1 MRNPIAR
8 AVCRLVA
15 SVAAAFAFYRYS
27 WMPEHAN
34 HVLKTVQART
44 VTALATPG
52 DRAIFTARD
61 NIAILQTV
69 TNACR
74 LSVDYHLL
82 YAVNDRIL
90 GLSDD
95 AIAHYTAALAADH
108 RPEIYFERGVTY
120 LEEGK
125 LDPATSDIALAVRF
139 NDLYLESVDA
149 GMQARVRAINQ
160 AVPYNP
166 PPR

>member
-1 MRNPIAR
+1 MRNPFAR
-8 AVCRLVA
+8 AVCRLTA
-15 SVAAAFAFYRYS
+15 TAAAAFAFYQYS

-34 HVLKTVQART
+34 HVLKFVQTRT
-44 VTALATPG
+44 GTALDTGG
-52 DRAIFTARD
+52 DRAIFAARD
-61 NIAILQTV
+61 NIAFLQTI

-90 GLSDD
+90 GRNDD
-95 AIAHYTAALAADH
+95 AIEHYTAALAADH
-108 RPEIYFERGVTY
+108 RPEIYFDRGITY

-125 LDPATSDIALAVRF
+125 LDPATADIALAARF
-139 NDLYLESVDA
+139 NPLYLENVDA
-149 GMQARVRAINQ
+149 GMQARVAALNK

>member
-8 AVCRLVA
+8 AVLRLA
-15 SVAAAFAFYRYS
+15 ATGAAAFVFYQYS

-34 HVLKTVQART
+34 HVLKTVQTRT
-44 VTALATPG
+44 QSALETAG

-61 NIAILQTV
+61 NIAFLQTV

-82 YAVNDRIL
+82 YAANDRIL
-90 GLSDD
+90 SRNDD
-95 AIAHYTAALAADH
+95 AIEHYTAALAADH
-108 RPEIYFERGVTY
+108 RPEIYLDRGVTY

-125 LDPATSDIALAVRF
+125 LDPATADIALAVRF
-139 NDLYLESVDA
+139 NPVYLDSIDP
-149 GMQARVRAINQ
+149 GMQSRVKAVNE

-166 PPR
+166 PPH